1 MILRGQYGVMVFAL
15 SWIPGLIAV
24 AHMLAFYRLT
34 ISNDAMIIKCH
45 NQERICS

>member
-1 MILRGQYGVMVFAL
+1 MVLAL

-24 AHMLAFYRLT
+24 IHMLAFYRLT
-34 ISNDAMIIKCH
+34 ILNDAMILKRF